1 MNGTPIIRIEV
12 ENMKQSIAHAF
23 TEMQL
28 SMDANVRNALEKFC
42 TPENIERVVNQ
53 QVEDTIKEVIQREID
68 TFFKIGPG
76 RSVINEEVR
85 RKMSE
90 TYHL

>member
-28 SMDANVRNALEKFC
+28 SMDANVRTAFQC
-42 TPENIERVVNQ
+42 RVMGN
-53 QVEDTIKEVIQREID
+53 
-68 TFFKIGPG
+68 F
-76 RSVINEEVR
+76 S
-85 RKMSE
+85 
-90 TYHL
+90 

>member
-42 TPENIERVVNQ
+42 TPENIDRVVSQ
-53 QVEDTIKEVIQREID
+53 QVETTMKEVIQQEIES
-68 TFFKIGPG
+68 FFKFGPG
-76 RSVINEEVR
+76 RSVITKELR

>member
-28 SMDANVRNALEKFC
+28 SMDANVRTVLEKFC
-42 TPENIERVVNQ
+42 TPENIDRVVSQ
-53 QVEDTIKEVIQREID
+53 QVETTMKEVIQQEIES
-68 TFFKIGPG
+68 FFKFGPG
-76 RSVINEEVR
+76 RSVITKELR